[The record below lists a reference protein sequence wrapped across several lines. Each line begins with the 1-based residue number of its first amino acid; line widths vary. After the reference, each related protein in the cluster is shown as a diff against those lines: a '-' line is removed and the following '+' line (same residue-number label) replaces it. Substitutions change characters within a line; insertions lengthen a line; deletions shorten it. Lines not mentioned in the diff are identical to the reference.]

1 MEEIGFVGKSGKS
14 TLCLFRIL
22 EATEGKIT
30 IDDVDIS
37 TINLEE
43 LRDSITVIPQKP
55 TLIEG
60 SLRENI
66 DPGKRY
72 SDLEIENAMIEV
84 GLEDALREK
93 TLNYKIVEDGINL
106 SIGEKQ
112 LICIARALLRK
123 SKVVLMDEATASIDY
138 KTETLIQ
145 KSIEKVLKHSTVIT
159 IAHRIKTIINYD
171 RILVLAY
178 GELVEFDTLQNL
190 CNDKKGL
197 FSEL

>member
-1 MEEIGFVGKSGKS
+1 
-14 TLCLFRIL
+14 
-22 EATEGKIT
+22 
-30 IDDVDIS
+30 
-37 TINLEE
+37 
-43 LRDSITVIPQKP
+43 
-55 TLIEG
+55 
-60 SLRENI
+60 
-66 DPGKRY
+66 
-72 SDLEIENAMIEV
+72 MIEV

-93 TLNYKIVEDGINL
+93 TLNYRIVEDGINL

-171 RILVLAY
+171 RIIVLQS
-178 GELVEFDTLQNL
+178 GELIEQGSPRQLINS
-190 CNDKKGL
+190 KKGT
-197 FSEL
+197 FYELYMQSNL

>member
-1 MEEIGFVGKSGKS
+1 
-14 TLCLFRIL
+14 
-22 EATEGKIT
+22 
-30 IDDVDIS
+30 
-37 TINLEE
+37 
-43 LRDSITVIPQKP
+43 
-55 TLIEG
+55 
-60 SLRENI
+60 
-66 DPGKRY
+66 
-72 SDLEIENAMIEV
+72 MIEV

-93 TLNYKIVEDGINL
+93 SLNYKIVEDGINL

-190 CNDKKGL
+190 
-197 FSEL
+197 